1 MNTKGDIPSLIY
13 LVIVIFL
20 IGFVFIF
27 GNTLT
32 HKLTTQME
40 ASYNSTAATQNSS
53 AITALQKIRTTDDY
67 IWDWAFLAIYIGSI
81 AALAVSAYST
91 RISPIFYWFYGIMGL
106 GVLLLGVMLSN
117 TWQTAVSNPVFA
129 DSIGRFPITNFLL
142 GTYAPL
148 AVTAMIV
155 ITMILLF
162 AKTPEGGTQ

>member
-40 ASYNSTAATQNSS
+40 ATYNSTAATQNSS
-53 AITALQKIRTTDDY
+53 AIAALQKIRATDDV
-67 IWDWAFLAIYIGSI
+67 IWDWAFLAIYIGAI
-81 AALAVSAYST
+81 AALGVSAYST
-91 RISPIFYWFYGIMGL
+91 RISPIFYWFYGLLSL
-106 GVLLLGVMLSN
+106 GVLLIGVMLSN
-117 TWQTAVSNPVFA
+117 TWQAAVATGVLSESAV
-129 DSIGRFPITNFLL
+129 RFPITNFLL
-142 GTYAPL
+142 GTYAPI
-148 AVTAMIV
+148 AVLAMIA

-162 AKTPEGGTQ
+162 AKTPEGGQQ